1 VTLLGAFQGSVSVLL
16 TAFAGY
22 LTSRYHLLDRPA
34 VKQISNV
41 SSLLFLPCLIVV
53 QVGPNLTVKELS
65 NLWIMPVWGV
75 LSSLVAH
82 LFGWAGMA
90 AFKMPAWTIIA
101 SGRANANALPLL
113 LLQSLDST
121 GVLKAL
127 SKEGESTSETL
138 SRAKSIVLLNSIIQQ
153 MVTFGLGPMLF
164 KMDTDKKDGDDDD
177 PEDLRPGRRPS
188 AYTVQ
193 DREHVGLLHD
203 YDGDYGGE
211 DDYTEPLHRLENVPN
226 MNLHS
231 RLPSG
236 LSHALK
242 VASKLA
248 KKISSFLNPPLVG
261 GIVALIVGII
271 PPLHKAFLSKD
282 GIFHNTLTDAVSNLG
297 DLFVVLQ
304 MFVLG
309 AQLATVQSAGPG
321 VGSTLFVL
329 SVRYVL
335 MPAVSLSFVLF
346 TAGRGWYTSEPLVWF
361 LLILVPCGPPAMLLM
376 NLAELMNV
384 DQGPVAGMLTISY
397 LVSPLIAIV
406 CTLGLQVVDVV
417 QKRA

>member
-1 VTLLGAFQGSVSVLL
+1 
-16 TAFAGY
+16 
-22 LTSRYHLLDRPA
+22 
-34 VKQISNV
+34 
-41 SSLLFLPCLIVV
+41 
-53 QVGPNLTVKELS
+53 
-65 NLWIMPVWGV
+65 MPVWGV

-82 LFGWAGMA
+82 LLGWAGMA

-101 SGRANANALPLL
+101 SGRSNANALPLL

-177 PEDLRPGRRPS
+177 PEDLRPWRRPS

-203 YDGDYGGE
+203 YDGDYGE
-211 DDYTEPLHRLENVPN
+211 DNYTEPLHRLENVPN
-226 MNLHS
+226 MDLHS

-236 LSHALK
+236 LSQAVK

-271 PPLHKAFLSKD
+271 PPLHQAFLSKD

-335 MPAVSLSFVLF
+335 MPVVSLSFVLF
-346 TAGRGWYTSEPLVWF
+346 TAGRGWYTSEPLVWY
-361 LLILVPCGPPAMLLM
+361 VPCITKCYM
-376 NLAELMNV
+376 
-384 DQGPVAGMLTISY
+384 
-397 LVSPLIAIV
+397 
-406 CTLGLQVVDVV
+406 
-417 QKRA
+417 